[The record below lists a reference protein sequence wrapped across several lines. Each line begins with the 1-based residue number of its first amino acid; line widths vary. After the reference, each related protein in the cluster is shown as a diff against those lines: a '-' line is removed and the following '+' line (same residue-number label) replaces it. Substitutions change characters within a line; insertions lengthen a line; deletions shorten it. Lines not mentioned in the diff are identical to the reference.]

1 VNFAEVESM
10 EHGATL
16 PAGRHTGMSFTTDL
30 SSTST
35 SLELLVTRVS
45 TAADALVGTRDE
57 DLSIALMEVERSLRT
72 AGRRLDR
79 VVRELRTRDIT

>member
-1 VNFAEVESM
+1 
-10 EHGATL
+10 
-16 PAGRHTGMSFTTDL
+16 MSFTTDL